1 MSSGKPLVI
10 AALLLAP
17 FVVASRASAQAT
29 PEQPTAASAAAIE
42 QAQAQKALTLHP
54 FQPGKVE
61 EVLDN
66 VEKLLVSG
74 SLHVHPFFESAYAGG
89 GFTLGAGYARYLSA
103 YNVLDLRGSITL
115 SGYKRIE
122 AAVLMPRVLDRRG
135 SVTLLGGWREATQVG
150 FYGVGLTNTSVDQRA
165 NYGFAQPY
173 GSATLDLWP
182 TRKLLLVRTGA
193 EISQWKQEAG
203 GGSAPSVEEVY
214 TPQTLVG

>member
-1 MSSGKPLVI
+1 MSNTKCRYLLIGL
-10 AALLLAP
+10 AALLAAGLSSA
-17 FVVASRASAQAT
+17 ARAQDVSPPPSQG
-29 PEQPTAASAAAIE
+29 AAIE
-42 QAQAQKALTLHP
+42 EAQAKKATELHP
-54 FQPGKVE
+54 YVPGKAEQTLDKVE
-61 EVLDN
+61 GM
-66 VEKLLVSG
+66 LVSG

-165 NYGFAQPY
+165 YYGFAQPY
-173 GSATLDLWP
+173 GSA
-182 TRKLLLVRTGA
+182 
-193 EISQWKQEAG
+193 
-203 GGSAPSVEEVY
+203 
-214 TPQTLVG
+214 

>member
-29 PEQPTAASAAAIE
+29 PEHPTAASAAAIE
-42 QAQAQKALTLHP
+42 QAQAQKALALHS

-89 GFTLGAGYARYLSA
+89 GFTLGAGYARYLSS
-103 YNVLDLRGSITL
+103 YNLLDVRGSFTFK
-115 SGYKRIE
+115 GYKRIE
-122 AAVLMPRVLDRRG
+122 AAFLAPRMFDRRG
-135 SVTLLGGWREATQVG
+135 TLTVLGGWREATQVG
-150 FYGVGLTNTSVDQRA
+150 FYG
-165 NYGFAQPY
+165 
-173 GSATLDLWP
+173 
-182 TRKLLLVRTGA
+182 
-193 EISQWKQEAG
+193 I
-203 GGSAPSVEEVY
+203 
-214 TPQTLVG
+214 